1 MQIRSSLRQL
11 WRESRANPGFTALY
25 IGGVAF
31 AVAFTMVYAIIYYV
45 NIAPLYPEYHRDT
58 TSYAAYIQIRND
70 STSSTQGSLISKKFI
85 DEFIANSENIEFCS
99 IIAPT
104 RNEGA
109 TISTPNGTIK
119 AVSKL
124 TDRNF
129 FRLYDYEFLAGRPFS
144 EIEVES
150 EKPFFVVITNTIAE
164 RVFGSPENAVGSE
177 ILIDYRPHKVV
188 GVIRRGNPVANTS
201 YADIIRPY
209 TITPMSMSG
218 YNGSLKD
225 YLGSFCAYIKFSDSR
240 QRERFMAEYNDKISR
255 TADADGFKINSAKI
269 KTHYEGLLEGN
280 ETEPIPLENAVRSL
294 IIMLLV
300 LLIVPAINISGM
312 IGGQM
317 DRRLAE
323 AGLRR
328 SFGATRG
335 NLIRQVM
342 FENFV
347 LTLTGGLIGF
357 LIAWGIVLIGRRQ
370 LLQLLVSSWEMI
382 DAPIDI
388 SAEMLFAPAI
398 FIGALLFCL
407 ILNLL
412 SAYIPARLSLRR
424 PIVNSLN
431 SKR

>member
-1 MQIRSSLRQL
+1 MQIRSSLSQL

-45 NIAPLYPEYHRDT
+45 NLAPLYPEYNRDT
-58 TSYAAYIQIRND
+58 TSYSAYIQIRND
-70 STSSTQGSLISKKFI
+70 STSSTHGSLVSKKFI
-85 DEFIANSENIEFCS
+85 DEFIASSENIEYCS
-99 IIAPT
+99 IIVPN
-104 RNEGA
+104 RSEGA
-109 TISTPNGTIK
+109 TISTKDGSIK
-119 AVSKL
+119 VVSKL

-129 FRLYDYEFLAGRPFS
+129 FRLYDYEFLAGQPFS
-144 EIEVES
+144 EMEVES
-150 EKPFFVVITNTIAE
+150 EKPFFVVITNTIAD
-164 RVFGSPENAVGSE
+164 RVFGNAENAVGKE

-209 TITPMSMSG
+209 TITPISVFE

-225 YLGSFCAYIKFSDSR
+225 YLGSFAAYIKFSDSR
-240 QRERFMAEYNDKISR
+240 QRERFMAEYSDKVSR
-255 TADADGFKINSAKI
+255 AKDSDGFKINSAKV

-280 ETEPIPLENAVRSL
+280 EAEPIPLENAVRTL

-300 LLIVPAINISGM
+300 LLLVPAINISGM

-317 DRRLAE
+317 DRRMAE
-323 AGLRR
+323 TGLRR

-342 FENFV
+342 FENFI
-347 LTLTGGLIGF
+347 LTLIGGLIGF
-357 LIAWGIVLIGRRQ
+357 VIAWIIVFFGRRW

-398 FIGALLFCL
+398 FVGALLFCL

-412 SAYIPARLSLRR
+412 SAYIPASLSLRR

-431 SKR
+431 SKQ

>member
-1 MQIRSSLRQL
+1 
-11 WRESRANPGFTALY
+11 
-25 IGGVAF
+25 
-31 AVAFTMVYAIIYYV
+31 
-45 NIAPLYPEYHRDT
+45 
-58 TSYAAYIQIRND
+58 
-70 STSSTQGSLISKKFI
+70 
-85 DEFIANSENIEFCS
+85 
-99 IIAPT
+99 
-104 RNEGA
+104 
-109 TISTPNGTIK
+109 
-119 AVSKL
+119 
-124 TDRNF
+124 
-129 FRLYDYEFLAGRPFS
+129 
-144 EIEVES
+144 
-150 EKPFFVVITNTIAE
+150 
-164 RVFGSPENAVGSE
+164 ENAVGSE

-209 TITPMSMSG
+209 TITPSSMFG

-255 TADADGFKINSAKI
+255 AADADGFKINGAKI

-294 IIMLLV
+294 IIMFLV

-323 AGLRR
+323 TGLRR

-347 LTLTGGLIGF
+347 LTLAGGLIGF

-407 ILNLL
+407 MLNLL

>member
-1 MQIRSSLRQL
+1 L
-11 WRESRANPGFTALY
+11 
-25 IGGVAF
+25 V
-31 AVAFTMVYAIIYYV
+31 
-45 NIAPLYPEYHRDT
+45 
-58 TSYAAYIQIRND
+58 
-70 STSSTQGSLISKKFI
+70 SKKFI
-85 DEFIANSENIEFCS
+85 DDFIASSENIEYCS
-99 IIAPT
+99 IIVPN
-104 RNEGA
+104 RSEGA
-109 TISTPNGTIK
+109 TISTKDGSIK
-119 AVSKL
+119 VVSKL

-144 EIEVES
+144 EMEVES
-150 EKPFFVVITNTIAE
+150 EKPFFVVITNTIAD
-164 RVFGSPENAVGSE
+164 RVFGNAENAVGKE

-209 TITPMSMSG
+209 TITPISVFE

-225 YLGSFCAYIKFSDSR
+225 YLGSFAAYIKFSDSR
-240 QRERFMAEYNDKISR
+240 QRERFMAEYSDKVSR
-255 TADADGFKINSAKI
+255 AKDSDGFKINSAKV

-280 ETEPIPLENAVRSL
+280 EAEPIPLENAVRTL

-300 LLIVPAINISGM
+300 LLLVPAINISGM

-317 DRRLAE
+317 DRRMAE
-323 AGLRR
+323 TGLRR

-342 FENFV
+342 FENFI
-347 LTLTGGLIGF
+347 LTLIGGLIGF
-357 LIAWGIVLIGRRQ
+357 VIAWIIVFFGRRW

-398 FIGALLFCL
+398 FVGALLFCL

-412 SAYIPARLSLRR
+412 SAYIPASLSLRR

-431 SKR
+431 SKQ

>member
-1 MQIRSSLRQL
+1 MQIRSSLSQL

-45 NIAPLYPEYHRDT
+45 NLAPLYPEYNRDT
-58 TSYAAYIQIRND
+58 TSYSGYIQIRND
-70 STSSTQGSLISKKFI
+70 STSSTHGSLVSKKFI
-85 DEFIANSENIEFCS
+85 DEFITNSENIEYCS
-99 IIAPT
+99 IIAP
-104 RNEGA
+104 NGSEGS
-109 TISTPNGTIK
+109 TISTKDGSIK

-144 EIEVES
+144 EMEVES
-150 EKPFFVVITNTIAE
+150 EKPFFVVITNTIAD
-164 RVFGSPENAVGSE
+164 RVFGNAENAVGKE
-177 ILIDYRPHKVV
+177 ILIDYRPNKVV

-209 TITPMSMSG
+209 TITPISAFE

-225 YLGSFCAYIKFSDSR
+225 YLGSFATYIKFSDSR
-240 QRERFMAEYNDKISR
+240 QRERFMAEYSDKVSR
-255 TADADGFKINSAKI
+255 AKDADGFKINSAKV

-280 ETEPIPLENAVRSL
+280 EAEPIPLENAVRTL

-300 LLIVPAINISGM
+300 LLLVPAINISGM

-317 DRRLAE
+317 DRRMAE
-323 AGLRR
+323 TGLRR

-342 FENFV
+342 FENFL
-347 LTLTGGLIGF
+347 LTLIGGLIGF
-357 LIAWGIVLIGRRQ
+357 VIAWIIVFFGRRW

-398 FIGALLFCL
+398 FVGALLLCL

-412 SAYIPARLSLRR
+412 SAYIPVRLALRR

-431 SKR
+431 SKQ